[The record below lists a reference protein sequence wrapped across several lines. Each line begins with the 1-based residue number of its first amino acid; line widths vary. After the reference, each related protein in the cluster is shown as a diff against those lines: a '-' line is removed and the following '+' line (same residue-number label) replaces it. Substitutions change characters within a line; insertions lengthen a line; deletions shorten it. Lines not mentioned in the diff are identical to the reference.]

1 MNRFYVDAECDGLY
15 GAFLSVAAMV
25 TDENG
30 RELDRFYVSVRA
42 NESDIQTDW
51 VREHVLPYLA
61 NADEIVNTEDEL
73 LDSFWEFWMK
83 HREDAVCIAYV
94 QYPVEARLFSQCVMK
109 APEERTFLGPY
120 PLYDLSTLLVARGL
134 DPDQNMAELSGMELT
149 EHDAMNDVRMTA
161 KVWEKLIK

>member
-83 HREDAVCIAYV
+83 HRESAVCIAYV

-149 EHDAMNDVRMTA
+149 EHDAMNDVRMMA

>member
-30 RELDRFYVSVRA
+30 KELDRFYVSVRA

-83 HREDAVCIAYV
+83 HRESAVCIAYV

-109 APEERTFLGPY
+109 AAEERTFLGPY

-134 DPDQNMAELSGMELT
+134 DPDPDMAALSGMELT
-149 EHDAMNDVRMTA
+149 EHDAMNDVRMIA
-161 KVWEKLIK
+161 KVWEKLMK

>member
-15 GAFLSVAAMV
+15 GAFLSVAVMV
-25 TDENG
+25 TDVSG
-30 RELDRFYVSVRA
+30 REIDRFYDSVRA
-42 NESDIQTDW
+42 NESDIQTEW

-73 LDSFWEFWMK
+73 LDSFWGFWMK
-83 HREDAVCIAYV
+83 HRESAVCIAYV

-109 APEERTFLGPY
+109 AQEERTFLGPY

-134 DPDQNMAELSGMELT
+134 SPDPDIAVLSGMELA
-149 EHDAMNDVRMTA
+149 EHDAMNDVRMIA
-161 KVWEKLIK
+161 KVWEKLMK